1 MTEQK
6 QAIRV
11 GAWPLTEAHDTSLD
25 ECAIPNGAIIFGL
38 FDSAYNKLQPPTAID
53 GLTLFA
59 SPSELKQDT
68 FCIVRP
74 TSGFDYI
81 IALTDKQIEV
91 VGKLIPP
98 EHKQTVRLI
107 TIPDCKMVASGVG
120 KMDWSSPN
128 FKAFS
133 EWFSKLTLY
142 PSLHAYDFV
151 YDCGGGQLQ
160 WLYIYDE
167 RMDVPPEF
175 EIIDF
180 KGGDYAVIP
189 YIDNDGQSYVGMM
202 TARDKFFYECGLEL
216 DDTRWQLGHILSGYM
231 TLSRQLF
238 GAGQMDCWFPVRKI
252 PQIPHAHETVIETID
267 HNGAIF
273 DVVEW
278 TETIWC
284 GKAAYAMN
292 AEDGLFVDRAMDG
305 YSALDCSKAN
315 GKFDPPLDGLLNFNH
330 TERATGFKG
339 VMFGE
344 IVTTDKQPDG
354 FDVYRLPA
362 AKWMRLRIDT
372 GFTDK
377 QLGREP
383 YYSGPPPFE
392 WIYDLVEQ
400 FGYKPGSSELPIIE
414 YYAYYAPG
422 MEQKY
427 ENKLYYVYAPV
438 EKA

>member
-6 QAIRV
+6 QAIKV
-11 GAWPLTEAHDTSLD
+11 GTWPLPEAHDTSLD
-25 ECAIPNGAIIFGL
+25 AFSIPNGALILGL
-38 FDSAYNKLQPPTAID
+38 FDKTLNKMHVPDAID
-53 GLTLFA
+53 GLTQVA
-59 SPSELKQDT
+59 GTAELTQDT
-68 FCIVRP
+68 YCIVHP
-74 TSGFDYI
+74 SSGVDYV

-91 VGKLIPP
+91 TGKLIPP

-120 KMDWSSPN
+120 NWDEPN
-128 FKAFS
+128 FVAFD
-133 EWFSKLTLY
+133 EWFSKLTLF
-142 PSLHAYDFV
+142 PSLHAYDFAS
-151 YDCGGGQLQ
+151 DCGGTGLQ

-180 KGGDYAVIP
+180 KGGDYAVITA
-189 YIDNDGQSYVGMM
+189 IDNDGSSYIGAT
-202 TARDKFFYECGLEL
+202 TARDKFLSEYGLEL
-216 DDTRWQLGHILSGYM
+216 DDTRWQLGHILSDYK
-231 TLSRQLF
+231 LSRQLF
-238 GAGQMDCWFPVRKI
+238 GAGQMDCWFPIRRI
-252 PQIPHAHETVIETID
+252 PQIPNAHETVVETFD

-292 AEDGLFVDRAMDG
+292 AEDETFVDRAMDG

-315 GKFDPPLDGLLNFNH
+315 GKFDPPLDGLLNFSH
-330 TERATGFKG
+330 TASATGFRG

-354 FDVYRLPA
+354 FDVYHLPA
-362 AKWMRLRIDT
+362 ATWMRLRIDG

-377 QLGREP
+377 QLGKEP
-383 YYSGPPPFE
+383 FYGGPPPFE

-400 FGYKPGSSELPIIE
+400 FGYKPGSADLPIIE